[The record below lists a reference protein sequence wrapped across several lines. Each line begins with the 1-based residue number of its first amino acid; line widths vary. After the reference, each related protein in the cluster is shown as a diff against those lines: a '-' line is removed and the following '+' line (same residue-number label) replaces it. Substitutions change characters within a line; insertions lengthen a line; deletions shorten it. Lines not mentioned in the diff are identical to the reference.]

1 MQDLQ
6 CDFLGDMR
14 RCTWTGDNADL
25 PWDRRLLSATIAA
38 GTVAGMAAGNLG
50 SFSAYPPLP
59 DWPEGL
65 A

>member
-1 MQDLQ
+1 MQGLQRDL
-6 CDFLGDMR
+6 LGDVRR
-14 RCTWTGDNADL
+14 RCQTGDNADL
-25 PWDRRLLSATIAA
+25 PWDGWLHSATIAP

-59 DWPEGL
+59 DWPER